1 MDSAML
7 NDPISRRMF
16 NISLGASALAA
27 MARPGLAQTNAT
39 PTKGGRLR
47 IMLQETA
54 SSSLLDPTKVASFS
68 VYFAY
73 AMVAE
78 RLVGVDS
85 RLNPMPMLAES
96 WEPVNNKVD
105 GWVFKLRRGVEFHN
119 GKSLTAKDV
128 TYSLNRLRDPSSQ
141 SPLRVLLE
149 HISDITEDD
158 PYTLRFTLSR
168 PDADFPLLLAQDR
181 FYIFPEGFSTF
192 DQPLGTGPFEAD
204 GLNPAG
210 VNVYRRYQNY
220 WQNGKPYLDE
230 VAFQGNQDAVSRAS
244 ALLAG
249 DVDAVQTINFALAK
263 RIAATS
269 AFQVVSSLSGVHN
282 VVAMLTDTPPFDRP
296 EVREAMKYLFD
307 REQMRDRLC
316 AGHAQIG
323 NDHPIPPFSS
333 FYHTEL
339 PIRTYDPDRAKSI
352 LQKAGLSFPTQVL
365 HASDA
370 VTPGVAVDLAQIYAD
385 GARKA
390 GVSLEP
396 KRDPVTGYWD
406 NVWLKQPLMVGGWGT
421 RFTPDLMLRVAYRSG
436 AKWNESHWNRPKVDA
451 MMDEAVATTDINRRR
466 ELYWAIQET
475 IHHDGGAGIPLFFD
489 QLDAVSSKVNGVSP
503 SPLGSLT
510 GPAMVDLWLDESA

>member
-1 MDSAML
+1 ML
-7 NDPISRRMF
+7 NHPISRRMF

-27 MARPGLAQTNAT
+27 MTRPSLAQTSAN

-54 SSSLLDPTKVASFS
+54 SSSLLDPTKIASWG

-73 AMVAE
+73 STIGE

-85 RLNPMPMLAES
+85 RLNPVAMLAES
-96 WEPVNNKVD
+96 WEPVNNRVD

-128 TYSLNRLRDPSSQ
+128 ISSLNRLRDPALQ

-149 HISDITEDD
+149 HITDLMEEDA
-158 PYTLRFTLSR
+158 YTLRFTLSR

-192 DQPLGTGPFEAD
+192 DKPIGTGPFVAD

-220 WQNGKPYLDE
+220 WQSGKPYLDE
-230 VAFQGNQDAVSRAS
+230 VAFQGNQDAVARVS

-249 DVDAVQTINFALAK
+249 DVDAVQSINFTLAT

-269 AFQVVSSLSGVHN
+269 GFQVVSSPSGVHN
-282 VVAMLTDTPPFDRP
+282 VVAMRTNAAPFYRP
-296 EVREAMKYLFD
+296 ELREAMKYLFD

-339 PIRTYDPDRAKSI
+339 PVRAYDPDRAKAI
-352 LQKAGLSFPTQVL
+352 LQKAGLSIPSQVL

-390 GVSLEP
+390 GISLEP

-406 NVWLKQPLMVGGWGT
+406 NVWLKQPLMVSGWGT

-436 AKWNESHWNRPKVDA
+436 AKWNETHWSHPKVDA
-451 MMDEAVATTDINRRR
+451 MMDEAVATTDVNRRR
-466 ELYWAIQET
+466 ELYWAIQEA
-475 IHHDGGAGIPLFFD
+475 IHNGGGAGIPLFFD
-489 QLDAVSSKVNGVSP
+489 QLDAISGKVKGVSP

-510 GPAMVDLWLDESA
+510 GPAMADLWLDQSA

>member
-1 MDSAML
+1 ML
-7 NDPISRRMF
+7 DNPISRRMF
-16 NISLGASALAA
+16 NISLGASVIAA
-27 MARPGLAQTNAT
+27 MSRPGLAQTNPT
-39 PTKGGRLR
+39 PLKGGRLK

-54 SSSLLDPTKVASFS
+54 SSSLLDPTKVASWS

-73 AMVAE
+73 ATVGE

-85 RLNPMPMLAES
+85 SLNPIPMLAEN

-128 TYSLNRLRDPSSQ
+128 IFSLNRLRDPASQ

-149 HISDITEDD
+149 HITDIVEDD

-181 FYIFPEGFSTF
+181 FYIFPEGFDTF
-192 DQPLGTGPFEAD
+192 DKPVGTGPFVAD
-204 GLNPAG
+204 GLNPAS

-230 VAFQGNQDAVSRAS
+230 VAFQGNQDAVARVS

-249 DVDAVQTINFALAK
+249 DVDAVQAINFTIAK
-263 RIAATS
+263 RITETPG
-269 AFQVVSSLSGVHN
+269 FQVVSSPSGVHN
-282 VVAMLTDTPPFDRP
+282 VVAMRTDTAPFDRP

-307 REQMRDRLC
+307 RQQLRDRLC

-323 NDHPIPPFSS
+323 NDHPIPPFTS

-339 PIRTYDPDRAKSI
+339 PVRAYDPDRAKSI
-352 LQKAGLSFPTQVL
+352 LQKAGLSFPSQVL

-385 GARKA
+385 GSRQA
-390 GVSLEP
+390 GISLEP

-406 NVWLKQPLMVGGWGT
+406 NVWLKQPLMVSGWGT

-436 AKWNESHWNRPKVDA
+436 AKWNETHWSRPNVDA
-451 MMDEAVATTDINRRR
+451 MMDEAVATSDIDRRR
-466 ELYWAIQET
+466 DLYWAIQEA
-475 IHHDGGAGIPLFFD
+475 IHNDGGAGIPLFFD
-489 QLDAVSSKVNGVSP
+489 QLDAVSNKVKGAAP

-510 GPAMVDLWLDESA
+510 GSAMADLWLDQSA

>member
-1 MDSAML
+1 ML
-7 NDPISRRMF
+7 NRPISRRIF
-16 NISLGASALAA
+16 TVSLGASALAA
-27 MARPGLAQTNAT
+27 ITRPGLARANTT
-39 PTKGGRLR
+39 PSKGGRLR
-47 IMLQETA
+47 VMLQETA
-54 SSSLLDPTKVASFS
+54 SSSLLDPTKVASFT

-73 AMVAE
+73 ATVGE

-85 RLNPMPMLAES
+85 RLNPVPMLAES

-128 TYSLNRLRDPSSQ
+128 IFSLNRLRDPALQ

-149 HISDITEDD
+149 HISDIIEEDTH
-158 PYTLRFTLSR
+158 TLRFTLSR

-192 DQPLGTGPFEAD
+192 EKPVGTGPFVAD
-204 GLNPAG
+204 GLNPTS

-220 WQNGKPYLDE
+220 WQNGKPYLDQ
-230 VAFQGNQDAVSRAS
+230 VAFQGNQDPVARVS

-249 DVDAVQTINFALAK
+249 DVDAVQTINFTLAK

-269 AFQVVSSLSGVHN
+269 GFQVVSSPSGVHN

-296 EVREAMKYLFD
+296 EVRDALKYLFD

-316 AGHAQIG
+316 AGFAQIG
-323 NDHPIPPFSS
+323 NDHPIPPFSP
-333 FYHTEL
+333 FYHSEL
-339 PIRTYDPDRAKSI
+339 PIRAYDPDRAKSI
-352 LQKAGLSFPTQVL
+352 LQKAGVNFPTQVL

-390 GVSLEP
+390 GISLEP

-436 AKWNESHWNRPKVDA
+436 AKWNETHWSRPKVDA
-451 MMDEAVATTDINRRR
+451 MMDEAVATTDVNRRR

-475 IHHDGGAGIPLFFD
+475 IHSDGGAGMPLFFN
-489 QLDAVSSKVNGVSP
+489 QLDAISRKVKGVSP

-510 GPAMVDLWLDESA
+510 GPAMADIWLDQGA